1 MPFEAAAVGFVGFF
15 AVVLTAGAVAFGL
28 PVGLVITVG
37 TAASTAAAGVA
48 TAGLVGLRGA
58 RAGCFFVSVA
68 GTGFG
73 TATTAGL
80 GLDGATRAFAVAAF
94 GFAAFVAIGRTAIA
108 SSIAIIGAVGCGA
121 SVASTLEL
129 V

>member
-28 PVGLVITVG
+28 FVGFVVTVG
-37 TAASTAAAGVA
+37 GGVSATAAGVA
-48 TAGLVGLRGA
+48 TAALVDLRGA
-58 RAGCFFVSVA
+58 VAGCFFAFVA

-73 TATTAGL
+73 TATVAGL
-80 GLDGATRAFAVAAF
+80 GLDGATRAFAAAAF
-94 GFAAFVAIGRTAIA
+94 GFAAFVAIGRTATA
-108 SSIAIIGAVGCGA
+108 SSTAITGAVGRVA
-121 SVASTLEL
+121 SVVSALEL